1 MECGFHGMRG
11 LMGCAVPCAKISC
24 AKLPA
29 TARQPVA
36 ESARAPRAVRRR
48 AGKALRRANR
58 QALLERGA
66 TRSAA
71 SSRDAAPIECSG
83 VSSTGCSNPSG
94 ETGPIRGNRAY
105 PGKPGPS
112 EHADVPGFAAEMWG
126 ETRWI
131 VWRTGRGHAS
141 PLPQLSRCAGGAIRA
156 PVASPPIGASRW
168 PVPAWR
174 GPVSSWQVPVP
185 ACCARRPSRCPK
197 SSKRSPIQP
206 CTGLRPRFLRGPG
219 CGAGR
224 PLEAAHWPSVG
235 RTRPGHPSK
244 PSQTGFSRP
253 EPSQR
258 AEYPPLSLGVTLCC
272 I

>member
-1 MECGFHGMRG
+1 MTRLSPLSPVACGFHGMRVSWNAG
-11 LMGCAVPCAKISC
+11 LVGCAVSCAKISC
-24 AKLPA
+24 AELLA
-29 TARQPVA
+29 TARTPWIDPASHRERVQRRSNA
-36 ESARAPRAVRRR
+36 AGFLPRAARTHP
-48 AGKALRRANR
+48 GKP
-58 QALLERGA
+58 G
-66 TRSAA
+66 
-71 SSRDAAPIECSG
+71 
-83 VSSTGCSNPSG
+83 PSG
-94 ETGPIRGNRAY
+94 ETGPIRGNRAH

-112 EHADVPGFAAEMWG
+112 EHADVPGFAAETWG
-126 ETRWI
+126 ETQWI
-131 VWRTGRGHAS
+131 VRRTGRGHAS

-219 CGAGR
+219 CCAGR

-235 RTRPGHPSK
+235 RTRPDGPLTLS
-244 PSQTGFSRP
+244 STGFSASWAATEGRKH
-253 EPSQR
+253 R
-258 AEYPPLSLGVTLCC
+258 RYL
-272 I
+272 